1 MNLVVT
7 PKMGSVDLSVDVLTT
22 KVRKRTIVHTEKEC
36 EEIQGKKNHLQATEN
51 FHRLLDEQ
59 TC

>member
-1 MNLVVT
+1 
-7 PKMGSVDLSVDVLTT
+7 MGSVDLSVDVLTT

-36 EEIQGKKNHLQATEN
+36 EEIQGKENHLQATDN
-51 FHRLLDEQ
+51 FHRLPEEQ